1 MENDNACSEDMAIL
15 MKEFIFDRCKSYYL
29 PNEVSI
35 LNQHGENIIS
45 YECFLQKF
53 EQMCAEFIWE

>member
-1 MENDNACSEDMAIL
+1 MENDNACNEDMVIIV
-15 MKEFIFDRCKSYYL
+15 KESIFESCKSYYS

-35 LNQHGENIIS
+35 LNKLGENIVS

-53 EQMCAEFIWE
+53 EQICAEFIWE